1 MSRAVTPLRVLH
13 LASFAGN
20 IGDLANHAGARG
32 LFARTLD
39 FEFSFVELEIREF
52 YWRQR
57 SFDDDFVRYAN
68 GFDLLLVGG
77 GNYFELW
84 VQDSPTGTSI
94 AIDKER
100 LAALRVPV
108 VFHSLGVD
116 IGQGYTDQTAARF
129 RAFMGTVLASDR
141 MYTCVRNDGSSLAM
155 QEVLGTEVSQR
166 VRTMPDGGF
175 FATATGKRVEPHT
188 SKPFSRLVGINIAG
202 DMLERRF
209 EGSVSAHSFLAG
221 FARACTQ
228 LLEARD
234 DLNLE
239 FVPHI
244 WRDIT
249 VIAEL
254 LPMIPDRFLR
264 SRIGVAPLRP
274 VASGLP
280 EFLGRY
286 QTCDLVLGMRFH
298 ANVCPIGMSVPTL
311 GLLCYPQV
319 AHLYRELGLQ
329 DRLVDVR
336 IDDFS
341 AILVDR
347 VLVDLDSLGSI
358 RDRYR
363 TAMSRVHHLA
373 ETTLADLNAWLH
385 GHFD

>member
-1 MSRAVTPLRVLH
+1 MSSAATPLRVLH

-20 IGDLANHAGARG
+20 IGDLANHAGARD

-52 YWRQR
+52 YWRRR

-68 GFDLLLVGG
+68 GFDLLLIGG

-94 AIDKER
+94 AIDTKR
-100 LAALRVPV
+100 LAALQIPV
-108 VFHSLGVD
+108 IFYSLGVD
-116 IGQGYTDQTAARF
+116 IGQGYTDQTAGRF
-129 RAFMGTVLASDR
+129 RAFMGTVLASDT

-155 QEVLGTEVSQR
+155 EEVLGADVSRR

-175 FATATGKRVEPHT
+175 FATGTGKRVEPHP
-188 SKPFSRLVGINIAG
+188 SRPSSRLVGINLAG

-209 EGSVSAHSFLAG
+209 GGAVSAHDFLAG
-221 FARACTQ
+221 FAGACTQ

-244 WRDIT
+244 WRDVT

-254 LPMIPDRFLR
+254 LAMIPDRFLR

-286 QTCDLVLGMRFH
+286 GTCDLVLGRPRR
-298 ANVCPIGMSVPTL
+298 AAAGPS
-311 GLLCYPQV
+311 
-319 AHLYRELGLQ
+319 
-329 DRLVDVR
+329 
-336 IDDFS
+336 
-341 AILVDR
+341 
-347 VLVDLDSLGSI
+347 
-358 RDRYR
+358 
-363 TAMSRVHHLA
+363 
-373 ETTLADLNAWLH
+373 
-385 GHFD
+385 